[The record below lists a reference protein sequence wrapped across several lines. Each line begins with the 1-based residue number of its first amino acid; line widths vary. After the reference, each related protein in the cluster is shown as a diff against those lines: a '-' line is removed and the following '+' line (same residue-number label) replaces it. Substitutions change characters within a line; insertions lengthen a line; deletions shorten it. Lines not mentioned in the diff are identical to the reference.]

1 MAAGVSEEALS
12 RRASPQPQQPQQQ
25 QCIVVVAAW
34 REFCA
39 AATPSNI
46 PLRSG
51 LVHRLSRRMELLT
64 KRWPGSTI
72 CELTT
77 SMMKEAE
84 AWERWRR
91 GRRGRE
97 ELEAPHSTQ
106 HSAAWLLSIDQSRPA
121 GSLTRRTPRKTLP
134 FCRSFVG
141 GSFAAAWPP
150 SPPPLPPSLRL
161 VVVASLARSSPAA
174 PLPPRLPSSS
184 CCAYRVLV
192 LQRRSCE

>member
-1 MAAGVSEEALS
+1 MAAGVSEEAPS
-12 RRASPQPQQPQQQ
+12 RRASPQPQQQQ

-91 GRRGRE
+91 GRRGGRE
-97 ELEAPHSTQ
+97 EQEAPHTAQCRVAALDRSKPARGEPYEAYPTQ
-106 HSAAWLLSIDQSRPA
+106 DFAVLSFVRWWVFCCCVASVSSSSASFVAPRRCCFARSLLA
-121 GSLTRRTPRKTLP
+121 
-134 FCRSFVG
+134 CRSTT
-141 GSFAAAWPP
+141 A
-150 SPPPLPPSLRL
+150 SPAVILLLR
-161 VVVASLARSSPAA
+161 VPCARSPAA
-174 PLPPRLPSSS
+174 
-184 CCAYRVLV
+184 
-192 LQRRSCE
+192 